1 MTYVKRLNKN
11 KTANKNKTKRGVEE
25 EEEEEEEEHGVL
37 RWSDISIAAIYV
49 DGFSVVYTLH
59 TGRLC
64 QRDNNNRQ

>member
-1 MTYVKRLNKN
+1 MTYLKRLNKN
-11 KTANKNKTKRGVEE
+11 IKKG
-25 EEEEEEEEHGVL
+25 EEEEHGVL
-37 RWSDISIAAIYV
+37 RWRDISIGAICV